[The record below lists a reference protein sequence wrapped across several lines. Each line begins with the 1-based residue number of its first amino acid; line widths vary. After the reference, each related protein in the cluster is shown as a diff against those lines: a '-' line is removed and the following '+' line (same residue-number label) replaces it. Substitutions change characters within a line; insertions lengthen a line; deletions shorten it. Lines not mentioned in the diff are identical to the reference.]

1 MLSILKANT
10 WLTNDKEDVKL
21 KNVIQA
27 ILKKYTIY

>member
-1 MLSILKANT
+1 MLPILKANT
-10 WLTNDKEDVKL
+10 WLTNDNEDVKL